1 MKIISCDSCMLHTT
15 FAILILVKM
24 YGLHLM
30 IILMFYYPLIRF
42 YHSSTLL
49 YPIHPP
55 TNHVTWDCEEIG

>member
-1 MKIISCDSCMLHTT
+1 MYTSYHVCHIDIGKD
-15 FAILILVKM
+15 V

-30 IILMFYYPLIRF
+30 KILMYYYPLIRF

-55 TNHVTWDCEEIG
+55 TNHVTWDCEEIV